1 MGKQEGKADIT
12 LCTTKRPRRSQN
24 FQLLGLI
31 VVSSLANF
39 ANTFTN
45 MNKTCC
51 GVSNVMEC
59 TCRDMKQ
66 SHPRVNRLTTL
77 EKSREILHF

>member
-39 ANTFTN
+39 ANTFANTFTN
-45 MNKTCC
+45 MNKTC
-51 GVSNVMEC
+51 
-59 TCRDMKQ
+59 
-66 SHPRVNRLTTL
+66 
-77 EKSREILHF
+77 